1 MHFAERFANKSAII
15 TGGAKGI
22 GRATVLRFLR
32 EGGKATVIELE
43 GEQTEWAIS
52 LRKEAEAMGAS
63 LVYIVGNAADEK
75 QVAKNVDAA
84 IARHGV
90 PNILINNVGNSMNTA
105 PLDEL
110 SLDQW
115 EAAMKT
121 NLTTA
126 FLMTRALL
134 PHMRKN
140 GGGAIV
146 SMSSIAGTHISEN
159 AHLSY
164 HAAKAGIVG
173 FTHKLAYEEGPYG
186 IRANAVAPGTTLTE
200 RVLPRYNTLSPEA
213 LKKRMDVIPLRRTAK
228 PEEMAAVILFLAS
241 DDASYITGVTIN
253 ANGGRFMV

>member
-1 MHFAERFANKSAII
+1 MHFQDRFRNKTAII
-15 TGGAKGI
+15 TGAAKGI

-43 GEQTEWAIS
+43 PDNSEWAAS
-52 LRKEAEAMGAS
+52 LRKEAEGMGAS
-63 LVYIVGNAADEK
+63 LHYLVGDATDEK
-75 QVAKNVDAA
+75 QVSKNVEAA
-84 IARHGV
+84 IARNGPPHV
-90 PNILINNVGNSMNTA
+90 LVNNVGNSLNTA

-110 SLDQW
+110 SLAQW
-115 EAAMKT
+115 QAAMAT
-121 NLTTA
+121 NVTSA
-126 FLMTRALL
+126 FLMTRAVL

-164 HAAKAGIVG
+164 HAAKSAIVG
-173 FTHKLAYEEGPYG
+173 FTHKLAFEEGPNG

-200 RVLPRYNTLSPEA
+200 RVLPRYNTLTPEA